1 MASRIR
7 RTIGGPA
14 FPRERESR
22 GLRPIRMNANTA
34 RLEDPALL
42 AGAARREEAAVRVL
56 MRRHNQRLFRTARAI
71 LRNDAEAEEAVQDA
85 WLKAF
90 DALPGFRRDAR
101 LSTWLTRIV
110 ANESITRLRRMRRGA
125 EVVPLMDDLPPMEA
139 EPAEDNAP
147 IADPPREFAR
157 TEMRR
162 LVEAR
167 IDALPEAFRT
177 VFMLRAVEEMTVEET
192 AEALGIPEATVR
204 TRFFRARAM
213 LREAIA
219 REVDFAV
226 EDAFGFAGER
236 CERITRAVL
245 ARLGTRTA

>member
-1 MASRIR
+1 MSQ
-7 RTIGGPA
+7 
-14 FPRERESR
+14 
-22 GLRPIRMNANTA
+22 TA
-34 RLEDPALL
+34 RQLDDPALL
-42 AGAARREEAAVRVL
+42 EAAARREEAAVRAL

-90 DALPGFRRDAR
+90 DALPGFKQQAR

-110 ANESITRLRRMRRGA
+110 ANESITRLRRLRRSA
-125 EVVPLMDDLPPMEA
+125 EVVPLMDDLPPMETDPVD
-139 EPAEDNAP
+139 EAP
-147 IADPPREFAR
+147 PLADPPREFMRA
-157 TEMRR
+157 EVRR

-177 VFMLRAVEEMTVEET
+177 VFMLRAVEDMTVEET

-204 TRFFRARAM
+204 TRFFRARGM

-219 REVDFAV
+219 REVDFAM

-236 CERITRAVL
+236 CERITAAVL
-245 ARLGTRTA
+245 SRMAGVIRAIP

>member
-1 MASRIR
+1 MSQA
-7 RTIGGPA
+7 
-14 FPRERESR
+14 
-22 GLRPIRMNANTA
+22 A
-34 RLEDPALL
+34 RLPDDTALL
-42 AGAARREEAAVRVL
+42 EGAARREESAVRAL

-90 DALPGFRRDAR
+90 DALPKFRQQAR

-110 ANESITRLRRMRRGA
+110 ANESITRLRRLRRGA
-125 EVVPLMDDLPPMEA
+125 EVVPLMDDLPPLEA
-139 EPAEDNAP
+139 EPLNDHVP
-147 IADPPREFAR
+147 LADPPREFAR
-157 TEMRR
+157 AEVRR

-167 IDALPEAFRT
+167 IDALPEVFRT
-177 VFMLRAVEEMTVEET
+177 VFMLRAVEDMTVEET

-204 TRFFRARAM
+204 TRFFRARGM

-219 REVDFAV
+219 REVDFAM

-236 CERITRAVL
+236 CERITTAVL
-245 ARLGTRTA
+245 ARLAATPPAVA

>member
-1 MASRIR
+1 MSQA
-7 RTIGGPA
+7 
-14 FPRERESR
+14 
-22 GLRPIRMNANTA
+22 A
-34 RLEDPALL
+34 RLTDDPALL
-42 AGAARREEAAVRVL
+42 EGAARREEAAIRVL
-56 MRRHNQRLFRTARAI
+56 MRRYNQRLFRTARAI

-90 DALPGFRRDAR
+90 DALPGFRHEAR

-110 ANESITRLRRMRRGA
+110 ANESLTRLRRLRRGA
-125 EVVPLMDDLPPMEA
+125 EVVPLMDDLPPMETDPVD
-139 EPAEDNAP
+139 EPSP
-147 IADPPREFAR
+147 LADPPREFAR
-157 TEMRR
+157 GEVRR

-177 VFMLRAVEEMTVEET
+177 VFMLRAVEDMTVEET

-204 TRFFRARAM
+204 TRFFRARGM

-219 REVDFAV
+219 REVDFAM

-236 CERITRAVL
+236 CERITAAVL
-245 ARLGTRTA
+245 ARLAPVPPAA

>member
-1 MASRIR
+1 MRMKSAAR
-7 RTIGGPA
+7 PA
-14 FPRERESR
+14 
-22 GLRPIRMNANTA
+22 
-34 RLEDPALL
+34 EDPLLL
-42 AGAARREEAAVRVL
+42 AAAGRREEPAVRAL
-56 MRRHNQRLFRTARAI
+56 MTQYNQRLFRTARAI

-90 DALPGFRRDAR
+90 DGLPAFRADAR

-110 ANESITRLRRMRRGA
+110 ANEALTRLRRMRRTA
-125 EVVPLMDDLPPMEA
+125 EVVPLMDDLPPMES
-139 EPAEDNAP
+139 EPVDDRPP
-147 IADPPREFAR
+147 IADPPREVAR
-157 TEMRR
+157 GEVRR

-177 VFMLRAVEEMTVEET
+177 VFVLRAVEEMTVEET
-192 AEALGIPEATVR
+192 AESLGIPEATVR

-236 CERITRAVL
+236 CERITAAVL
-245 ARLGTRTA
+245 ARLA

>member
-1 MASRIR
+1 MTRA
-7 RTIGGPA
+7 
-14 FPRERESR
+14 
-22 GLRPIRMNANTA
+22 A
-34 RLEDPALL
+34 RLPEDPVLL
-42 AGAARREEAAVRVL
+42 AAAGRREEAAVRAL
-56 MRRHNQRLFRTARAI
+56 MRQHNQRLFRTARAI

-90 DALPGFRRDAR
+90 DALPTFRHEAR

-110 ANESITRLRRMRRGA
+110 ANESLTRLRRLRRGA
-125 EVVPLMDDLPPMEA
+125 EVVPLMDDLPPMET
-139 EPAEDNAP
+139 EPVDDRPP

-157 TEMRR
+157 GEMRR

-192 AEALGIPEATVR
+192 AESLGIPEATVR
-204 TRFFRARAM
+204 TRFFRARGM

-236 CERITRAVL
+236 CERITVAVL
-245 ARLGTRTA
+245 ARLAAAS

>member
-1 MASRIR
+1 MGMTA
-7 RTIGGPA
+7 
-14 FPRERESR
+14 
-22 GLRPIRMNANTA
+22 TA
-34 RLEDPALL
+34 RLPEDPVLL
-42 AGAARREEAAVRVL
+42 EAAARREEAAVRAL
-56 MRRHNQRLFRTARAI
+56 MRRYNQRLFRTARAI

-90 DALPGFRRDAR
+90 DALPGFKHQAR

-110 ANESITRLRRMRRGA
+110 ANESITRLRRLRRGA
-125 EVVPLMDDLPPMEA
+125 EIVPLMDDLPPMETD
-139 EPAEDNAP
+139 PVDDHAP
-147 IADPPREFAR
+147 PLADPPREFAR
-157 TEMRR
+157 GEVRR

-177 VFMLRAVEEMTVEET
+177 VFMLRAVEDMTVEET

-236 CERITRAVL
+236 CERITAAVL
-245 ARLGTRTA
+245 ARLGAPLPAAS